1 MSATFELVTGVEVP
15 DLTGIHEGF
24 SSRGT
29 ARGYHQLTVNVSAP
43 RLQETVLALAA
54 QVESPG
60 FMVLEVPCEEATEAA
75 LREDDG
81 APFHRDV
88 YYLDGIAFTRF
99 AAIIRDNASVLIE
112 DGEVNFGFGSHD
124 GYDEVFVGAYKIVS
138 IYAEDPRKYIDALVG
153 LRFGMEDQVRT
164 IWDNISIDAPGR
176 RRSLAVDGR
185 TVRDLI
191 AELRDEGLYL
201 AEQRED

>member
-1 MSATFELVTGVEVP
+1 VSPFQLVAGVEVA

-24 SSRGT
+24 SSRST

-43 RLQETVLALAA
+43 RLVEAVVGLAGHVA
-54 QVESPG
+54 EPG
-60 FMVLEVPCEEATEAA
+60 FLVLEVPCEESAEAA

-88 YYLDGIAFTRF
+88 YYLDGIDYARF
-99 AAIIRDNASVLIE
+99 AEMVRANAAILIE

-138 IYAEDPRKYIDALVG
+138 IYAEEPRKYIDALVAM
-153 LRFGMEDQVRT
+153 RFGMEDQVRT
-164 IWDNISIDAPGR
+164 IWDNISIEAPGR

>member
-1 MSATFELVTGVEVP
+1 MSAAFELAAGVEVA

-43 RLQETVLALAA
+43 RLLETVRELAR
-54 QVESPG
+54 QVSEPG
-60 FMVLEVPCEEATEAA
+60 FVVLEVPCEENTEAA
-75 LREDDG
+75 LREDEG

-88 YYLDGIAFTRF
+88 YYLDGIDFARF
-99 AAIIRDNASVLIE
+99 VQLLETNAAVLLE

-138 IYAEDPRKYIDALVG
+138 VYAGEPRKYIDALVAM
-153 LRFGMEDQVRT
+153 RFGMEDQIRT
-164 IWDNISIDAPGR
+164 IWENISIESPGR

-191 AELRDEGLYL
+191 AELQDEGLYL
-201 AEQRED
+201 AEQRAD